1 MGSTKENTSPFF
13 LSNCSSSSHD
23 RQHHQKLLQID
34 LIRPFII
41 EHDFFL
47 ARHAMYQIG
56 DNIFVIF
63 SHVSFNLKMAIC
75 CNLRNLYFLALHFL
89 SNIFSNAYLSV
100 LFALPASVH
109 WITTSPATL
118 FDDWARHEYI
128 KYLAFFPGLSHLP
141 SPLKQNYSPLSLCL
155 KLHPDHLT
163 TSRLQ
168 HQEDIYLKCNKKL
181 ILIQWGIA
189 ANSKF
194 SYIFLNALELERPIG
209 TILMLPW

>member
-1 MGSTKENTSPFF
+1 MPCIKLVIISLWFSLMYLLIWKWQSVVIWGIFISLHCIFYPTFFQMHTSPSC
-13 LSNCSSSSHD
+13 LRYQPRCIGSL
-23 RQHHQKLLQID
+23 RVLQLYLMTGQD
-34 LIRPFII
+34 MNTL
-41 EHDFFL
+41 
-47 ARHAMYQIG
+47 
-56 DNIFVIF
+56 NIW
-63 SHVSFNLKMAIC
+63 H
-75 CNLRNLYFLALHFL
+75 
-89 SNIFSNAYLSV
+89 
-100 LFALPASVH
+100 
-109 WITTSPATL
+109 
-118 FDDWARHEYI
+118 
-128 KYLAFFPGLSHLP
+128 FFPGLSHLP